1 MHIKVKGD
9 ALKLEAVQKN
19 RIDAKFEELRAKGEG
34 ALIGYLTL
42 GDPNI
47 EDSKKLVRALAKHV
61 DILELGIPFS
71 DPIADGPTIQGAI
84 DRALKAG
91 MNTDIAFEI
100 VKELKLDIPLIFM
113 TYYNI
118 VLQYGE
124 ERFIKRCRDVGIDGV
139 IIVDLPIEE
148 AQNLLDICERYNV
161 HFIFLIAP
169 TTREDRLFKIL
180 SRARG
185 FIYLI
190 SLLGV
195 TGARE
200 KLQEE
205 TIEKTKWALNYV
217 KIPLAVGFGIS
228 KKEHVRAV
236 IKAGASGVVV
246 GSAFV
251 KIVEKNLGNIE
262 KAIKEIE
269 NLAKELKEGT
279 KVREG

>member
-1 MHIKVKGD
+1 MHSNVKGD
-9 ALKLEAVQKN
+9 ALKLEAVQRNK
-19 RIDAKFEELRAKGEG
+19 IDMKFEELRAKGEG

-47 EDSKKLVRALAKHV
+47 EDSKKIVKALAKHV

-100 VKELKLDIPLIFM
+100 VKELNLDIPLIFM

-124 ERFIKRCRDVGIDGV
+124 ERFIKRCRDVGVDGV

-148 AQNLLDICERYNV
+148 AQNLLDICEKYNV

-251 KIVEKNLGNIE
+251 KIIEKNLGNIE
-262 KAIKEIE
+262 KAIDEIE
-269 NLAKELKEGT
+269 KLAKELKEGT
-279 KVREG
+279 KVK